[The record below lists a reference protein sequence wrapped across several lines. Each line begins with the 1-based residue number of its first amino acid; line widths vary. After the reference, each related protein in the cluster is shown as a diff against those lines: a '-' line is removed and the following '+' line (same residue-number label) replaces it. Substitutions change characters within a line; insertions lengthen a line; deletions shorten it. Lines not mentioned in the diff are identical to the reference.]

1 MKSVLAAFVP
11 VAALFVAATVSGCS
25 GGNSSS
31 PFGADPNFTQIQARM
46 THPDGTFNPS
56 KASSVFSQYGSLQ
69 SSSSAAG
76 TAGGSSASSG
86 SSSTASYRPNGLRL
100 QDALGD
106 ASGTCSDVK
115 QGNLT
120 GTCACP
126 GGGNFAYDFS
136 EYKSAQSSSGGSADV
151 TARVAFA
158 QCVSTNNDMIDG
170 KEFVHAHVDKSAGQ
184 SDANFMLVLDATLR
198 VAGVTHTVDVNA
210 LFDANSSTGAK
221 VQIAVQVD
229 DGWVVVEA
237 ASSAD
242 GKSGSFTV
250 RDKDGSWT
258 CSATNGAGTCTGT
271 DGVAHQFGADSSSS
285 APPSDSSGSTP
296 PTKG

>member
-11 VAALFVAATVSGCS
+11 VAALVVAATVTGCS
-25 GGNSSS
+25 GGSSSS

-76 TAGGSSASSG
+76 TAGGSGATK
-86 SSSTASYRPNGLRL
+86 TASYRPNGLKL

-120 GTCACP
+120 GNCACP
-126 GGGNFAYDFS
+126 GGGSFAYDFS
-136 EYKSAQSSSGGSADV
+136 EYRSAQQSGNGSADV
-151 TARVAFA
+151 TARVAFS
-158 QCVSTNNDMIDG
+158 QCVSSNSDMIDG

-184 SDANFMLVLDATLR
+184 SDASFMLVLDATLR
-198 VAGVTHTVDVNA
+198 AQGVTHTVDVNA
-210 LFDANSSTGAK
+210 LFDANSTTGAK

-237 ASSAD
+237 SASAD

-250 RDKDGSWT
+250 RDKNGSWT
-258 CSATNGAGTCTGT
+258 CSASNGAGSCTGS

-285 APPSDSSGSTP
+285 APPSDSSSSPATP
-296 PTKG
+296 PTKA